1 MFESLGVYVRDI
13 YSGDRKFTVTLD
25 QSPEPFTGFK
35 ELYLLGY
42 NRLTQL
48 EITQENPLPMLVRA
62 IGYEV
67 EY

>member
-1 MFESLGVYVRDI
+1 MVA
-13 YSGDRKFTVTLD
+13 
-25 QSPEPFTGFK
+25 PEPFSGFK

-42 NRLTQL
+42 NRITQL
-48 EITQENPLPMLVRA
+48 EITHETRFPMLVRA